1 MGNSLYINYSPVFMV
16 LAIIRTV
23 FLIWLISSL
32 IDRVHLEL
40 FRLIRVREF
49 SIFLEKSAY
58 NIVMKI
64 KMLLG
69 IRVSKRD
76 N

>member
-16 LAIIRTV
+16 LAIIGTV
-23 FLIWLISSL
+23 FLIWLIVSL
-32 IDRVHLEL
+32 IDRVRLEL
-40 FRLIRVREF
+40 FRLIRVRVF

-69 IRVSKRD
+69 TRVSKRD